1 MSILLVF
8 SKIFEKLLLKQ
19 LLVFF
24 DNTLLK
30 FLCDFK
36 KEYGTQN
43 CLLLMLEFFK
53 DATYKDKAFG
63 MLLTDLWKAFNYFCP
78 YLLIAK
84 LHAYGLG
91 ISFLNLFQDYLSN
104 CKQRTKEDSFFSS
117 WGDILSGASQGSI
130 LGRFCSIFLCATGS

>member
-24 DNTLLK
+24 DNTSLR
-30 FLCDFK
+30 FLCGFK

-43 CLLLMLEFFK
+43 CLLLMIEFFK

-63 MLLTDLWKAFNYFCP
+63 MLLTDP
-78 YLLIAK
+78 
-84 LHAYGLG
+84 
-91 ISFLNLFQDYLSN
+91 
-104 CKQRTKEDSFFSS
+104 
-117 WGDILSGASQGSI
+117 
-130 LGRFCSIFLCATGS
+130 